1 MENAQEVNVGAQAEP
16 NVWAA
21 MFAGK
26 YIHIYRKGLVS
37 ISALYMWDF
46 LIEKLIV
53 VLWISPYCEN
63 QFNLSLGLNA
73 PLKVDIKY
81 CI

>member
-1 MENAQEVNVGAQAEP
+1 MENAQEVNMGAQAEP

-26 YIHIYRKGLVS
+26 YTYIYRKGLVS
-37 ISALYMWDF
+37 VSALYMRDF

-53 VLWISPYCEN
+53 ASGFLHIVKISLICH
-63 QFNLSLGLNA
+63 
-73 PLKVDIKY
+73 
-81 CI
+81 